1 MEKKSKSNNIFNIKI
16 INNLANIKYKKD
28 LIKDSFSLTK
38 IDNTFI
44 TIDSKENLSYIVYS
58 TKDISIN
65 CFDFNKEKIMKSVK
79 NAHKSKVMSF
89 RYNYNKNQNKE
100 YVVSVSF
107 DRNIKLWDFP
117 DFNCLLSIEKA
128 HRESFIF
135 SLSIL
140 PFSNDNFILSSS
152 GSDWENIRVWDT
164 RGNKVREILDSK
176 ERTGI
181 IDTYYCSENDI
192 SYIIIGNYGNVK
204 SYSFQENKLY
214 KNYQDNSEEKN
225 DHINVVIY
233 DNEKDNNKTILI
245 DSCFDGYVR
254 FWDFHSA
261 NLLNKIKCSGNDYN
275 LRYLCLSYD
284 KKYLFVVCD
293 EEKKYIKIIDLYSWK
308 IVTCIQ
314 VKSQSILNLKIIKH
328 NLYGY
333 CVLSKGILN
342 ENIKLWTSISI

>member
-1 MEKKSKSNNIFNIKI
+1 MKKKSKSNNIFNIKI

-135 SLSIL
+135 SLCIL